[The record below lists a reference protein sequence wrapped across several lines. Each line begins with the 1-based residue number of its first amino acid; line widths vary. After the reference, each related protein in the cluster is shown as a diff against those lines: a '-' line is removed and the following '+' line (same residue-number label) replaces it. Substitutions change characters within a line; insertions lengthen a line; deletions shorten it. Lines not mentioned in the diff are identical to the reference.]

1 MALQVE
7 QRVHGQPEGRLRR
20 SIASTIISLG
30 RSGESEYKGH
40 LSAPYTK
47 VHRMNRVT
55 VDQNKSM
62 MCILYYSVRL
72 TQSYIYIIYI
82 YIYI

>member
-1 MALQVE
+1 MALQVK
-7 QRVHGQPEGRLRR
+7 QCVHGQPEGRLRR
-20 SIASTIISLG
+20 SIASTIIV
-30 RSGESEYKGH
+30 SGEVVSEYKGH

-47 VHRMNRVT
+47 VHRMNHVT

-72 TQSYIYIIYI
+72 TQSYIYIF
-82 YIYI
+82 